1 MKDLII
7 IFFFQFLLHHTIH
20 LIQFIG
26 KKTLIYHFFKFHIF
40 VSEYAKNR

>member
-7 IFFFQFLLHHTIH
+7 IFFFQFLLHTIN
-20 LIQFIG
+20 LIQFID